1 MHTFSNWISPA
12 MLIKLAGDLEEND
25 EEDDTDNVY
34 EEIIPKERNV
44 GNSYSIVNRGQT
56 DQTKMYRLGE
66 PENDKVIKMLEK

>member
-1 MHTFSNWISPA
+1 